1 MPDSAD
7 RTSPSPSPTVDAAA
21 GADASTAEPTAATK
35 ADEAVHQSPRT
46 DGTERAANTEG
57 AANGPARARMPMA
70 VYILG
75 LSVFALGTSEF
86 MLSGLLPPLAE
97 DMGVSIPT
105 AGLLI
110 SAFAIGMVIGAPLLA
125 VATLRLPRR
134 TTLIAL
140 ITVFGLGQV
149 MGALAPSYGILFA
162 SRVISAFACAGFWA
176 VGASVAITMVP
187 RDARA
192 RAMAVMIGGLSIAN
206 VLGVPAGAFLGE
218 HLGWRSAFWA
228 VGAASAI
235 ALAGVVTLIPRIPL
249 PAEKP
254 RLARELT
261 IYRDRQVWLAIAVT
275 ALAAGGVFCAFS
287 YLAPLLTD
295 VAGLD
300 GGWVPTV
307 LALFGIGALVGT
319 AIGGRYADAHL
330 FGVLISGVSAST
342 VLLGV
347 LALAAGSP
355 VVVVAVAFL
364 LGVSAFY
371 TAPALNARIF
381 NIAAAAPTLAGATA
395 TASFNLGNTSGPWLG
410 GVVIDADFGFAS
422 TAWAGAAMTAVAIV
436 LAALSLRLH
445 RTAARSRVVAGSAG
459 TGTAG
464 TLKASS
470 SSPASSHSLSTCS
483 ASAAQADRA

>member
-1 MPDSAD
+1 MPL
-7 RTSPSPSPTVDAAA
+7 
-21 GADASTAEPTAATK
+21 
-35 ADEAVHQSPRT
+35 
-46 DGTERAANTEG
+46 
-57 AANGPARARMPMA
+57 A

-86 MLSGLLPPLAE
+86 MLSGLLPPLAD

-110 SAFAIGMVIGAPLLA
+110 SAFAIGMVVGAPLLA

-140 ITVFGLGQV
+140 ISVFGLGQV
-149 MGALAPSYGILFA
+149 AGALAPSYEVLFA
-162 SRVISAFACAGFWA
+162 SRVVSAFACAGFWA
-176 VGASVAITMVP
+176 VGASVAIAMVAP
-187 RDARA
+187 TARA

-228 VGAASAI
+228 VGAASAV
-235 ALAGVVTLIPRIPL
+235 ALAGVVTLIPRIPR

-254 RLARELT
+254 RLKRELT
-261 IYRDRQVWLAIAVT
+261 IYRDRQVWLSIAVT

-300 GGWVPTV
+300 SGWVPTV

-319 AIGGRYADAHL
+319 ALGGRYADAHL
-330 FGVLISGVSAST
+330 FGVLLTGTAAST
-342 VLLGV
+342 VLLV
-347 LALAAGSP
+347 LLALTAGSP
-355 VVVVAVAFL
+355 VAVVTLTFL

-371 TAPALNARIF
+371 TAPALNARMF
-381 NIAAAAPTLAGATA
+381 NIAAAAPTLAGATT
-395 TASFNLGNTSGPWLG
+395 TAAFNLGNTGGPWLG
-410 GVVIDADFGFAS
+410 GTVIDADLGFAS
-422 TAWAGAAMTAVAIV
+422 TAWAGAAMTLVAIA
-436 LAALSLRLH
+436 LAALSLRFH
-445 RTAARSRVVAGSAG
+445 RATAGRVVAGSLVVSGAG
-459 TGTAG
+459 PVTGR
-464 TLKASS
+464 
-470 SSPASSHSLSTCS
+470 PAPVGEERAPVSEEKVPVGEGP
-483 ASAAQADRA
+483 ADRPGRSARP

>member
-1 MPDSAD
+1 MPL
-7 RTSPSPSPTVDAAA
+7 
-21 GADASTAEPTAATK
+21 
-35 ADEAVHQSPRT
+35 
-46 DGTERAANTEG
+46 
-57 AANGPARARMPMA
+57 A

-86 MLSGLLPPLAE
+86 MLSGLLPPLAA
-97 DMGVSIPT
+97 DMDVSIPT

-140 ITVFGLGQV
+140 ISVFGLGQV
-149 MGALAPSYGILFA
+149 AGALAPSYEVLFV
-162 SRVISAFACAGFWA
+162 SRVVSAFACAGFWA
-176 VGASVAITMVP
+176 VGAAVAIAMVAP
-187 RDARA
+187 NARA

-228 VGAASAI
+228 VGAASAV
-235 ALAGVVTLIPRIPL
+235 ALIGVATLIPRIPL

-254 RLARELT
+254 RLKRELT
-261 IYRDRQVWLAIAVT
+261 IYRDRQVWLSIAVT

-300 GGWVPTV
+300 SGWVPTV

-319 AIGGRYADAHL
+319 ALGGRYADAHL
-330 FGVLISGVSAST
+330 FGVLISGTAAST
-342 VLLGV
+342 VLLTL
-347 LALAAGSP
+347 LALTASNPVA
-355 VVVVAVAFL
+355 VVVLTFL
-364 LGVSAFY
+364 LGVSAFF
-371 TAPALNARIF
+371 TAPALNARMF
-381 NIAAAAPTLAGATA
+381 NIAAAAPTLAGATT
-395 TASFNLGNTSGPWLG
+395 TAAFNLGNTGGPWLG
-410 GVVIDADFGFAS
+410 GTVIDADFGFAS
-422 TAWAGAAMTAVAIV
+422 TAWAGAAMTLVAIG

-445 RTAARSRVVAGSAG
+445 RATASRVVTGSA
-459 TGTAG
+459 A
-464 TLKASS
+464 
-470 SSPASSHSLSTCS
+470 CS
-483 ASAAQADRA
+483 ATDAVAEAAAAADGVSERPADRRGLPARP